1 MRNKFDLIAIC
12 ASASLLTLSPLSAM
26 AQTDGIAAA
35 VADTSRQD
43 ANVKLDEARQPA
55 TVLDFSHIKSGSTV
69 IDLVAG
75 NGYFTEMLA
84 DLVGPRGVVMPVN
97 PPGFHEADT
106 WAKITKAHHNI
117 MPMIVAPGAMQF
129 APDSVD
135 MIFTH
140 LVYHD
145 LYWTS
150 EKYKYPTRDVDALMA
165 NWFAAVKPG
174 GSVIVVDHV
183 GPAGDTR
190 ALVEKLHRIDPATV
204 KADLERA
211 GFMLEDQSDALANP
225 DDDHSKNVFDPA
237 IRGKTDRFMM
247 RFRKP
252 E

>member
-1 MRNKFDLIAIC
+1 
-12 ASASLLTLSPLSAM
+12 
-26 AQTDGIAAA
+26 
-35 VADTSRQD
+35 
-43 ANVKLDEARQPA
+43 
-55 TVLDFSHIKSGSTV
+55 
-69 IDLVAG
+69 
-75 NGYFTEMLA
+75 
-84 DLVGPRGVVMPVN
+84 
-97 PPGFHEADT
+97 
-106 WAKITKAHHNI
+106 
-117 MPMIVAPGAMQF
+117 MQF
-129 APDSVD
+129 APNSVD

-150 EKYKYPTRDVDALMA
+150 EKFHFPTRDVDALMT

-211 GFMLEDQSDALANP
+211 GFVLEDQSDALANP
-225 DDDHSKNVFDPA
+225 DDDHSKIVFDPA